1 MEDNLNSWIF
11 LPENLN
17 LTTGEKYLVCLYW
30 ISQTVITVGYGD
42 VPNNTA
48 TEHILSIIAMFA
60 GVIFFSLTIGS
71 LTSIISDMD
80 TKNTEYERKL
90 NVLLK
95 IKKEY
100 DVSEEFIMNLQKC
113 VKYEVYRGEQNF
125 TEFLND

>member
-1 MEDNLNSWIF
+1 M
-11 LPENLN
+11 
-17 LTTGEKYLVCLYW
+17 VCIYW

-42 VPNNTA
+42 IPNNTA

-80 TKNTEYERKL
+80 TKNAEYERKL
-90 NVLLK
+90 NILLK
-95 IKKEY
+95 IKKDY
-100 DVSEEFIMNLQKC
+100 DVSEEFMLNLQKC